1 MKIIDAF
8 WEMRNLDVTCTEVT
22 VELDDLEE
30 VVFAQINELPL
41 GYQVVKLPVA
51 RVDIMNALQ
60 NANFTFVESSI
71 SVEHD
76 LQLKEP
82 DGLFARMVSS
92 CEFVLIGT
100 DEIER
105 ISLEIRSDMFRTDR
119 VYLDPEFTREQAANR
134 YVNWMM
140 DEVSRGASV
149 YELRI
154 KNVGIGFFLFRHD
167 SKGVGYSAL
176 AGLYPSSKTPG
187 FGNVLL
193 HQVLLE
199 AKKRQL
205 IRLESHVSSNNLAV
219 VKNHIEQGFRITDI
233 HYVYVRHT
241 IKI

>member
-1 MKIIDAF
+1 MKIVNAV
-8 WEMRNLDVTCTEVT
+8 WEMRNLGVICTEIT
-22 VELDDLEE
+22 IEPRDSDES
-30 VVFAQINELPL
+30 VFAQLNTLSA
-41 GYQVVKLPVA
+41 GYLVIKVPVA
-51 RVDIMNALQ
+51 RVDTMNFLQ
-60 NANFTFVESSI
+60 RANFAYVESSI
-71 SVEHD
+71 SVEHG
-76 LQLKEP
+76 LSINQPE
-82 DGLFARMVSS
+82 GLFARMVSAS
-92 CEFVLIGT
+92 ECVKLGIE
-100 DEIER
+100 EIDR
-105 ISLEIRSDMFRTDR
+105 VSLEIRSDMFKTDR

-149 YELRI
+149 YELRV
-154 KNVGIGFFLFRHD
+154 KKVGIGFFLFRHD
-167 SKGVGYSAL
+167 SEGVGYSAL
-176 AGLYPSSKTPG
+176 AGLYPSSKSPG

-233 HYVYVRHT
+233 HYVFVRHT

>member
-1 MKIIDAF
+1 MKIVNAV
-8 WEMRNLDVTCTEVT
+8 WEMRNLGVICTEVT
-22 VELDDLEE
+22 VEHRDSDEGVLAQLSDLP
-30 VVFAQINELPL
+30 A
-41 GYQVVKLPVA
+41 GYQVIKVPVA
-51 RVDIMNALQ
+51 RVDIMNSLHR
-60 NANFTFVESSI
+60 ANFAYVESSI
-71 SVEHD
+71 SVEHE
-76 LQLKEP
+76 LSINHPE
-82 DGLFARMVSS
+82 GLFARMVSAS
-92 CEFVLIGT
+92 EYVELGS
-100 DEIER
+100 DEIDR
-105 ISLEIRSDMFRTDR
+105 VSLEIRSDMFRTDR

-149 YELRI
+149 YELRV
-154 KNVGIGFFLFRHD
+154 KNAGIGFFLFRHD
-167 SKGVGYSAL
+167 SERVGYSAL
-176 AGLYPSSKTPG
+176 AGLYPSSKSPG

-199 AKKRQL
+199 AKQRQL